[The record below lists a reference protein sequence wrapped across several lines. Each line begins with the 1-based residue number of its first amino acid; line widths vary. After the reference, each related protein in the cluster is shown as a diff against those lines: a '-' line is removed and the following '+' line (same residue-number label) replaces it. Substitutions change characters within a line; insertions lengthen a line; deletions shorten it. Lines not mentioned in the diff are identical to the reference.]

1 MPTTHKTPANDAT
14 NGAGAPC
21 GYPAITYNTNACGER
36 TTGRVPAAVLRAMP
50 FEDGPGVV
58 LTYLV
63 TIGGRFYALGNLE
76 VAYDDPT
83 WERDG
88 LPSQEKLQAA
98 CRAAVDTMRAA
109 AEPDAIVF
117 PLDHEDMPARWR
129 YFGSCS
135 GSRRRHPRFGTRQVG
150 EGVRRLRAR
159 RWQADVMVRLEQG
172 CRGRRAEVV
181 ATRCPE
187 VANLS
192 GG

>member
-1 MPTTHKTPANDAT
+1 MPTIEKTPAND
-14 NGAGAPC
+14 GADGVGAPC

-117 PLDHEDMPARWR
+117 PLDHEDMPARCVISAAVPVNA
-129 YFGSCS
+129 GD
-135 GSRRRHPRFGTRQVG
+135 SRDSV
-150 EGVRRLRAR
+150 RAR
-159 RWQADVMVRLEQG
+159 LAKVFAGYEHADGRLM
-172 CRGRRAEVV
+172 
-181 ATRCPE
+181 
-187 VANLS
+187 S
-192 GG
+192 WSD